1 VALDLQEIVDLAWQL
16 LGQLALLED
25 RDFNLVVVHS
35 QNAGIDV
42 VRQRSIL
49 ERGASV
55 EVRAWFEQFGIATA
69 AEPVRTPVDPEHG
82 TLGRLCIPARWSG
95 VNHGYLWVLDS
106 DGRVAGHPAVAE
118 VQQLAVHA
126 GALLAQRAMG
136 RYDASI
142 LLDSLLSP
150 DTARSARAAEEMIE
164 RDLVDASAP
173 FVVMDVRMEPAEGA
187 GPVNVWSLP
196 RGVVAAVH
204 PGHATLLVRLSALG
218 DLSAAT
224 RIAAEIRRQ
233 HEARVGPGWRGR
245 LVIGIGDAQPAL
257 RSARRSH
264 RQATLAARV
273 AGLESRP
280 RTAAWSDL
288 GVYRLLG
295 CGPEAELFD
304 AVLDN
309 RVRRLLE
316 HRDAELVRTARVFL
330 DEAGSMQRTTA
341 RLGIHRQTAYHRVRR
356 IEQLTGLD
364 LAQGV
369 DRLVLHLGITLAPL
383 AARPESEG
391 WAAPGQS

>member
-1 VALDLQEIVDLAWQL
+1 
-16 LGQLALLED
+16 
-25 RDFNLVVVHS
+25 
-35 QNAGIDV
+35 
-42 VRQRSIL
+42 
-49 ERGASV
+49 
-55 EVRAWFEQFGIATA
+55 
-69 AEPVRTPVDPEHG
+69 
-82 TLGRLCIPARWSG
+82 
-95 VNHGYLWVLDS
+95 
-106 DGRVAGHPAVAE
+106 
-118 VQQLAVHA
+118 
-126 GALLAQRAMG
+126 MG

-316 HRDAELVRTARVFL
+316 HGDAELVRTARVFL